1 MGSLAAAKR
10 EAAEKAA
17 EKKRREEER
26 AAALARISGL
36 SEAEAP
42 GQAPAPASFLPPV
55 KDALPAE
62 ATRRSRRS
70 TPRPRRREWCLLL
83 NVASVGVGEVVESL
97 GVTMAAAIDRAKAYV
112 DAGADHHLKRR
123 RRSPN
128 ETPFRKR
135 DRRALAAT

>member
-42 GQAPAPASFLPPV
+42 SPAPAPASFLPPV

-62 ATRRSRRS
+62 ATPPKPPLD
-70 TPRPRRREWCLLL
+70 TE
-83 NVASVGVGEVVESL
+83 
-97 GVTMAAAIDRAKAYV
+97 AAA
-112 DAGADHHLKRR
+112 AG
-123 RRSPN
+123 
-128 ETPFRKR
+128 E
-135 DRRALAAT
+135 

>member
-36 SEAEAP
+36 SEAEAEGP
-42 GQAPAPASFLPPV
+42 APAPAPASFLPPV

-62 ATRRSRRS
+62 AT
-70 TPRPRRREWCLLL
+70 PPKPPLADE
-83 NVASVGVGEVVESL
+83 
-97 GVTMAAAIDRAKAYV
+97 AAA
-112 DAGADHHLKRR
+112 AG
-123 RRSPN
+123 
-128 ETPFRKR
+128 E
-135 DRRALAAT
+135 